1 MSETHDKDD
10 RADDQSGDRSGDR
23 EDAGAMTPAR
33 RVGALGVI
41 RLAAAGLMR
50 SQIPRMAA
58 ALSYRTIFSIIP
70 VMALGL
76 LIFGS
81 FVSEEDVDAGV
92 RRVLEFA
99 GVSQIAVATEG
110 AENETSGAAAPGADP
125 VDGPADGPADR
136 SLEGAEPEGP
146 PAPKKESRGIDAD
159 SGELDEVITDL
170 INRVNRSIRDL
181 PTGWIAI
188 ASVVV
193 LIYAAMSMLIEIEKS
208 FNQLCGAPSGRPWL
222 RRLMLYWTMLTL
234 GTLLLAATFL
244 AGDALASWI
253 LSLSGEGGLI
263 GATLAG
269 LGVSILIATVLLFA
283 FYITIP
289 NTRIKLRPALA
300 GAFIA
305 AVLWELGKSLFTL
318 YLREATGYTKFY
330 GSLALLPL
338 FMLWVYV
345 TWIVVLFGMQAA
357 HALQNFSGLIATSIA
372 GADTERGAT
381 LLDPLVMVGA
391 AVCAARAF
399 AAGERVGAD
408 DVAEALG
415 IEPALSARLLTTMAG
430 RGLLMRVATG
440 EDEDEAFTLARPAS
454 RITVDELLDAGHALD
469 RFRAGPAGV
478 IPEPLLGA
486 TRERARGLT
495 LAELAARSGG
505 ELGAESAAH
514 GRTEQGG
521 AE

>member
-1 MSETHDKDD
+1 MSE
-10 RADDQSGDRSGDR
+10 RSEHEGH
-23 EDAGAMTPAR
+23 ENASPR
-33 RVGALGVI
+33 RSTRGLGLLGVA
-41 RLAAAGLMR
+41 RLGVLGLMR

-99 GVSQIAVATEG
+99 GVSQIAV
-110 AENETSGAAAPGADP
+110 GADP
-125 VDGPADGPADR
+125 GGDGGRDEASARPGDPGPEDAEAPIDGPIDGPV
-136 SLEGAEPEGP
+136 EGP
-146 PAPKKESRGIDAD
+146 VESPGVGDPGSG
-159 SGELDEVITDL
+159 SGELEGVITDL
-170 INRVNRSIRDL
+170 INRVNRSIRDV

-193 LIYAAMSMLIEIEKS
+193 LIYASMSMLIEIEKS

-269 LGVSILIATVLLFA
+269 LGVSVLIATVLLFA
-283 FYITIP
+283 FYLTIP

-305 AVLWELGKSLFTL
+305 AVLWELGKTLFTL

-338 FMLWVYV
+338 FMLWVYL
-345 TWIVVLFGMQAA
+345 TWIIVLFGMQTA
-357 HALQNFSGLIATSIA
+357 HAMQNFSGLIADSLDA
-372 GADTERGAT
+372 RDEDRGAT

-391 AVCAARAF
+391 GVCAARAF
-399 AAGERVGAD
+399 AKGERVGAD
-408 DVAEALG
+408 DIAGALG
-415 IEPALSARLLTTMAG
+415 IEPALAARLLSTMSGA
-430 RGLLMRVATG
+430 GLLTRVATG
-440 EDEDEAFTLARPAS
+440 EDEDESFTLSRPS
-454 RITVDELLDAGHALD
+454 ERIRVEELLDAGHTLD
-469 RFRAGPAGV
+469 RFRTRSARV
-478 IPEPLLGA
+478 IPESLLGA
-486 TRERARGLT
+486 TRERAGGLT
-495 LAELAARSGG
+495 LAELMDETAAPD
-505 ELGAESAAH
+505 
-514 GRTEQGG
+514 RTGG
-521 AE
+521 ARDG